1 MRIAPHPLIYDWN
14 HDAVAAGPTKPIAM
28 LDDETLRDGLQSP
41 SVRTPTI
48 DEKIEILHHMDALG
62 IDTAD
67 IGLPGAG
74 PKVARD
80 VERLARAIG
89 DGRMKIRANCAA
101 RTVVDDIKP
110 IADIQQRTGVPI
122 ECCAFIGSSPIRQYA
137 EGWSLDFLQ
146 KATEQALTFAVK
158 EGLTTMYVTEDT
170 TRADPESLRRLFTA
184 AIRAGAERLC
194 VADTVGHATP
204 NGARA
209 VVNFVKSL
217 VEELG
222 ADVGIDWHGHRDRG
236 FGVASSIAALEAG
249 ATRLHGAALGIG
261 ERCGNTQIDLLMVNL
276 VMMGYRDNDL
286 SGLPAYARAVARV
299 CDVRIAP
306 NYPVIGADAF
316 RTATGVHAAAVVKAF
331 RKGDRGL
338 MDAVYAAVPA
348 SLVGRQQEI
357 EVGPMSGK
365 SNVVFWLE
373 SRGLPATEEIVDRVF
388 AAAKAS
394 NRTLTHEQV
403 QSIVG
408 GDAKLK
414 PAGAKLETA
423 RRKGF

>member
-1 MRIAPHPLIYDWN
+1 MRPLTHPLIHDWN
-14 HDAVAAGPTKPIAM
+14 HDAAAPRATAM

-48 DEKIEILHHMDALG
+48 DEKIDILHRMDALG

-74 PKVARD
+74 PHVVAD
-80 VERLARAIG
+80 VERLAREIVSA
-89 DGRMKIRANCAA
+89 RLHVQANCAA
-101 RTVVDDIKP
+101 RTVV
-110 IADIQQRTGVPI
+110 ADITPVADIVQRTGLPI

-137 EGWSLDFLQ
+137 EGWSIDYLL
-146 KATEQALTFAVK
+146 KCTEEAVGFAVAQ
-158 EGLTTMYVTEDT
+158 GLKVMYVTEDT

-184 AIRAGAERLC
+184 AIRAGASRLC
-194 VADTVGHATP
+194 IADTVGHATP

-209 VVNFVKSL
+209 VVKFAISIVA
-217 VEELG
+217 ETG
-222 ADVGIDWHGHRDRG
+222 AEVGIDWHGHNDRG
-236 FGVASSIAALEAG
+236 FGVACALAALEAG

-261 ERCGNTQIDLLMVNL
+261 ERCGNAPIDLLLVNL
-276 VMMGYRDNDL
+276 AMMGYIDRDLTSLGD
-286 SGLPAYARAVARV
+286 YCRAVSKA
-299 CDVRIAP
+299 CDVPIPA

-331 RKGDRGL
+331 RKNDRAL

-348 SLVGRQQEI
+348 SLVGREQEI

-373 SRGLPATEEIVDRVF
+373 RRGIEATDELVDRVF

-394 NRTLTHEQV
+394 NRMLTHEQIEKMV
-403 QSIVG
+403 EDARAS
-408 GDAKLK
+408 AKL
-414 PAGAKLETA
+414 GMHN
-423 RRKGF
+423 